1 MRGYGLG
8 PNLSLL
14 LTRYWYRQRIAP
26 KSGKYLGKYFRTRR
40 GVTQGDPISPMIFNI
55 VVDAVVREVLGVVCG
70 TQEAQHGLGW
80 EAGDRNLVFYT
91 NNDRLAGRDHEWMQ
105 EVLTVTV
112 EMLHRMVLETNLYK
126 TKSMV
131 CITNLICG
139 KWGEQAYKRRAV
151 GEGETFRERK
161 RM

>member
-8 PNLSLL
+8 PDLSLL
-14 LTRYWYRQRIAP
+14 LTRYWDRQRIAP
-26 KSGKYLGKYFRTRR
+26 KLGKYLGKYFRIRR

-80 EAGDRNLVFYT
+80 AAGDINLVFYAK
-91 NNDRLAGRDHEWMQ
+91 NGRIPGQDREW
-105 EVLTVTV
+105 VKNALTVAVT
-112 EMLHRMVLETNLYK
+112 MLRRMGLETNLDR

-131 CITNLICG
+131 FTPCFIWEE
-139 KWGEQAYKRRAV
+139 WGEQAYKRRAT
-151 GEGETFRERK
+151 G
-161 RM
+161 